1 MIRKKKERERERER
15 VKIRKEIIQ
24 RDRKKF
30 LWEINKFI
38 FLVEEMIS

>member
-1 MIRKKKERERERER
+1 MIEKKRER

-24 RDRKKF
+24 RDRRKV

>member
-1 MIRKKKERERERER
+1 MGYDRKKKRER

-24 RDRKKF
+24 RDRRKF